1 MSFYR
6 KIPSISYKDHITYKA
21 NYWTPWRSPG
31 FRHTTHRWELAGWL
45 TKSKQLKY
53 VGYSWLLF
61 FSHSAKFVAECSVSG
76 LWSSR
81 KMETKMVHGNFSI
94 IELFNN
100 NPEVTVQGGRTKGR
114 QSSKVDRDTSFPI
127 CNRIKDMNDTMKLP
141 GQQEQSTIVVMS
153 NKERMKDRFLRN
165 GRTEEWKVNQSL
177 AAETDH
183 IVFVSREILVH
194 VYEQTDL
201 LRILCPSTRC

>member
-1 MSFYR
+1 MWGGREREFVCVRVERLLVLYSFLEVPNQANAPSGPLNLSTLLWSLCYQEACLSEKKKGLQITEMSFYR

-94 IELFNN
+94 IELCNN
-100 NPEVTVQGGRTKGR
+100 NPEVTVHGDRPKGR
-114 QSSKVDRDTSFPI
+114 QKFKSGQVYF
-127 CNRIKDMNDTMKLP
+127 LP
-141 GQQEQSTIVVMS
+141 NLQQ
-153 NKERMKDRFLRN
+153 D
-165 GRTEEWKVNQSL
+165 
-177 AAETDH
+177 
-183 IVFVSREILVH
+183 
-194 VYEQTDL
+194 
-201 LRILCPSTRC
+201 